1 MSRWYVNIL
10 FGFKY
15 VNLIHLKMKGYHRS
29 IKRRFC
35 KSKGASRSHC
45 ANPFETC
52 WQHLSFVLT
61 IGFWPLTRGQPNLL
75 TSDEASASKF
85 SVWTK
90 QGRPVCPSLVSLT
103 KAKDESG
110 GPCMLS
116 AWLTLWALELLFL
129 LQRKSVNTSNLLFP
143 MQLQVAFFQISS
155 GRDAKFKWKDC
166 ARRLPCCCKAPKPV
180 YTCQTTTRLLVPL
193 LSQQGFRA
201 EC

>member
-45 ANPFETC
+45 ATHSKHVGNTYP
-52 WQHLSFVLT
+52 LSLPLAFGHWLGVN
-61 IGFWPLTRGQPNLL
+61 WLTRLVEANSACGQNRGGPCVLP
-75 TSDEASASKF
+75 
-85 SVWTK
+85 W
-90 QGRPVCPSLVSLT
+90 SLSPRQ
-103 KAKDESG
+103 KDESG
-110 GPCMLS
+110 GPSMLS

-129 LQRKSVNTSNLLFP
+129 LQRKSVNKSNLLFP
-143 MQLQVAFFQISS
+143 MQVAFFQISS